1 MKYSIEHTTQ
11 FKKDF
16 KQAERQG
23 LNMDELKKVV
33 LMLANGEA
41 LPDEYKDHELKG
53 NYKGHR
59 ECHIEPDWLLI
70 YKITESVLVLS
81 LVRTGS
87 HSRLFKK

>member
-1 MKYSIEHTTQ
+1 MKYSIERTAQ

-16 KQAERQG
+16 KLAERQG
-23 LNMDELKKVV
+23 LDMDELKKII
-33 LMLANGEA
+33 LILANGEV
-41 LPDEYKDHELKG
+41 LPEEYKDHELKG

-59 ECHIEPDWLLI
+59 ECHIDPDWLLI

-81 LVRTGS
+81 LVRTGT

>member
-1 MKYSIEHTTQ
+1 MKYSIQRTSQ

-16 KQAERQG
+16 KLAEKQG
-23 LNMDELKKVV
+23 LDIPELEKVV
-33 LMLANGEA
+33 NILAGGA
-41 LPDEYKDHELKG
+41 TLPLEYRDHELKG
-53 NYKGHR
+53 DYSGYR

-70 YKITESVLVLS
+70 YKIYEDVLVLS

>member
-1 MKYSIEHTTQ
+1 MKYSIERTSR

-16 KQAERQG
+16 KLAEKQG
-23 LNMDELKKVV
+23 LNIKELEVV
-33 LMLANGEA
+33 VTMLANGEV
-41 LPDEYKDHELKG
+41 LPERYKDHELRG

-70 YKITESVLVLS
+70 YKITEDVLILS

-87 HSRLFKK
+87 HSNLYKK

>member
-1 MKYSIEHTTQ
+1 MKYSIERTAQ

-16 KQAERQG
+16 KLAEKQG
-23 LNMDELKKVV
+23 LDMRELATVIA
-33 LMLANGEA
+33 LLADGKPLA
-41 LPDEYKDHELKG
+41 DKYRDHELKG
-53 NYKGHR
+53 KYLGHR

>member
-1 MKYSIEHTTQ
+1 MKYTIERTSR

-16 KQAERQG
+16 KLAEKQG
-23 LNMDELKKVV
+23 LNIAELEHVVTLLADGKV
-33 LMLANGEA
+33 
-41 LPDEYKDHELKG
+41 LPEKYKDHELKG

-70 YKITESVLVLS
+70 YKITEEVLILS

-87 HSRLFKK
+87 HSKLYKK

>member
-1 MKYSIEHTTQ
+1 MKYSIERTKQ

-16 KQAERQG
+16 KLAEKQG
-23 LNMDELKKVV
+23 LNIDELEEVVKK
-33 LMLANGEA
+33 LANGER
-41 LPDEYKDHELKG
+41 LPKEYKDHELKG
-53 NYKGHR
+53 YYVGHR

-70 YKITESVLVLS
+70 YKISDNVLVLS

>member
-1 MKYSIEHTTQ
+1 MKYSIERTTQ

-16 KQAERQG
+16 KLAERQG
-23 LNMDELKKVV
+23 LDMTELKKVI
-33 LMLANGEA
+33 LMLANGEK
-41 LPDEYKDHELKG
+41 LPEVYRDHELKG
-53 NYKGHR
+53 TYVGHR

-70 YKITESVLVLS
+70 YKISENVLVLS

>member
-1 MKYSIEHTTQ
+1 MKYTIERTSQ

-16 KQAERQG
+16 KLAEKQG
-23 LNMDELKKVV
+23 LDMGELKSVIE
-33 LMLANGEA
+33 MLAAGEE
-41 LPDEYKDHELKG
+41 LPEKYRDHPLKG
-53 NYKGHR
+53 DYKGHR

-87 HSRLFKK
+87 HSRLFR

>member
-1 MKYSIEHTTQ
+1 MRYSIERTTQ

-16 KQAERQG
+16 KLAERQG
-23 LNMDELKKVV
+23 LNMEELKKVI
-33 LMLANGEA
+33 LMLANGEK
-41 LPDEYKDHELKG
+41 LPEEYKDHELKG
-53 NYKGHR
+53 NYNGNR

-81 LVRTGS
+81 LIRTGT

>member
-1 MKYSIEHTTQ
+1 MKYSIERTTQ

-16 KQAERQG
+16 KLAEKQG
-23 LNMDELKKVV
+23 LDMTELEAVIT
-33 LMLANGEA
+33 MLANGIV
-41 LPDEYKDHELKG
+41 LPAKYRDHELRG
-53 NYKGHR
+53 NYSGHR

-87 HSRLFKK
+87 HSKLFNK